1 MLRTATTAFLALV
14 LALPALAQTDSPSD
28 ASSDAPSWLRH
39 PAISPDGQTLAF
51 SYQGDLYTVPT
62 SGGVATAL
70 TTYDGY
76 DAHPV
81 WSRDGQTLAF
91 ASDRYGGLD
100 VFTMPARGGAATRL
114 TYHSAADYPSDFAP
128 DGSHVLFTS
137 VRRDDA
143 QASGFPSGSLPELYS
158 VPVAGGRPSLVLTTP
173 AQDARYTPDGAAIL
187 FHDRKGYEDEWR
199 KKHTSSITRDVW
211 RYDTATGQY
220 TRLANWTGEDR
231 NPAPAPDG
239 SGFFYLSEESNGVF
253 NVHFRPYEQGAA
265 PEAVSSFETHPV
277 RFLSIAEDGTLAYS
291 WDGELYTQRRGQE
304 PQKVAVEIRREM
316 GERMTQNVP
325 VTSGAR
331 EMAVSPSGKE
341 IAFVYRGEVFVT
353 SVETAT
359 TKQITNTPEQ
369 ERSVS
374 FHPEGKTLLY
384 AAERDGS
391 WNLYETKI
399 AREGEPYFYAATLLE
414 ETPLLISDAET
425 FQPAYSPDGE
435 SVAFLSGRTE
445 VRVIDRESKSVR
457 TVLPG
462 SLNFS
467 YGDGDQHF
475 AWSPDSKWLLVEFL
489 QPGYWQSEVGLV
501 PASGGAEPVNLTLSG
516 YPDYAP
522 QWMMNGKMV
531 LWYSSRDG
539 LRAWSGSGGAQADV
553 YATFLTQENYDR
565 FRLSKEDFELLEE
578 QEKAAQK
585 KDSTLAQAAKADTL
599 GAPIE
604 MDLDGVED
612 RRVRLTLF
620 SSRLGGAAVTPDG
633 KTLVYLAR
641 TDDDYDL
648 WKTDLRTRE
657 TSVLAELGSRSG
669 AMEMSPDG
677 KYVYVLSGG
686 SLSRFEVASGKRK
699 GISYR
704 GEMALDAAA
713 ERAHIFE
720 HAVRQVED
728 KFYDPSLHGAD
739 WQALAEDYRRHLPH
753 VANGYDFADLL
764 GELLG
769 ELNASHTGARY
780 RHRAENPDATAS
792 LGLFYDERRDGAGL
806 RVAEV
811 MEGGPLDTDASEVK
825 AGVVIEQIDGVAITS
840 EVNHHRLL
848 NRKAGDRVRLAL
860 YDPASEKRWE
870 EVVKPISF
878 GAESSLRYDRWVDQR
893 RAIVDSLSGGRLGYV
908 HVRGMNDASYRT
920 VIEEVLGRHVT
931 KEGLVVDTR
940 FNGGGDLVDDLATF
954 LGGERYADFIS
965 PDGRVIGSESQ
976 RKWTRPSVMLATE
989 GNYSDA
995 HCTPWAYQE
1004 LGVGP
1009 VIGMP
1014 VPGTCTFVWWESQ
1027 QDGQT
1032 VFGIPNMAMTDGQ
1045 QRPLENQQLMPDVL
1059 VDNPPGAVARGEDP
1073 QLAKAVEVL
1082 LGLVKTG
1089 E

>member
-1 MLRTATTAFLALV
+1 MLRIASAALAL
-14 LALPALAQTDSPSD
+14 LLAALPALAQP
-28 ASSDAPSWLRH
+28 AAESSAPTWLRH

-62 SGGVATAL
+62 RGGAATAL

-81 WSRDGQTLAF
+81 WSPGGQTLAF
-91 ASDRYGGLD
+91 ASDRYGNLD

-114 TYHSAADYPSDFAP
+114 TYHSADDYPSDFAP

-137 VRRDDA
+137 QRLDDVNV
-143 QASGFPSGSLPELYS
+143 SSFPSGTLPELYS
-158 VPVAGGRPSLVLTTP
+158 IPVAGGRPSMRLTTP
-173 AQDARYTPDGAAIL
+173 AQDARYTPGGEAIL

-211 RYDTATGQY
+211 RYDLASGTY
-220 TRLANWTGEDR
+220 TRLANWAGEDR

-239 SGFFYLSEESNGVF
+239 SGFYYLSEETNGVF
-253 NVHFRPYEQGAA
+253 NVHFRTYAPGGA
-265 PEAVSSFETHPV
+265 PEMVSSFETHPV
-277 RFLSIAEDGTLAYS
+277 RFLSIAQDGTLAYA
-291 WDGELYTQRRGQE
+291 WDGELYTQRRGAE
-304 PQKVAVEIRREM
+304 PQRVAVEIRREM
-316 GERMTQNVP
+316 GGRLTQTTP

-331 EMAVSPSGKE
+331 EMAVSPNGKE
-341 IAFVYRGEVFVT
+341 VAFVYRGEVFVT
-353 SVETAT
+353 SVETST
-359 TKQITNTPEQ
+359 TKQVTNTPEQ

-374 FHPEGKTLLY
+374 FHPDGRALLY
-384 AAERDGS
+384 AAERGGT

-399 AREGEPYFYAATLLE
+399 AREDEPYFYASTILE

-425 FQPAYSPDGE
+425 FQPAYAPDGK
-435 SVAFLSGRTE
+435 SVAFLEDRTT
-445 VRVIDRESKSVR
+445 VRVIDRASKSVR
-457 TVLPG
+457 TVVPG
-462 SLNFS
+462 TLNFS

-475 AWSPDSKWLLVEFL
+475 AWSPDSKWLLVSYL
-489 QPGYWQSEVGLV
+489 QPGYWQPEVGLV
-501 PASGGAEPVNLTLSG
+501 PADGTAAPINLTLSG

-539 LRAWSGSGGAQADV
+539 LRSWSGSGGSQMDA
-553 YATFLTQENYDR
+553 YATFLTQEAYDR
-565 FRLSKEDFELLEE
+565 FSLGKEDFELLEE

-585 KDSTLAQAAKADTL
+585 KDSTLAQAAKADSL
-599 GAPIE
+599 GAPIQME
-604 MDLDGVED
+604 LEDVED
-612 RRVRLTLF
+612 RRVRLTIH
-620 SSRLGGAAVTPDG
+620 SSRLAGAAVTPDG

-641 TDDDYDL
+641 FDEDYDL
-648 WKTDLRTRE
+648 WTTDLRTKE
-657 TSVLAELGSRSG
+657 TKVLADLGTSG
-669 AMEMSPDG
+669 GSMEMSEDG

-686 SLSRFEVASGKRK
+686 KLSRVEVEGGKK
-699 GISYR
+699 KAISFS
-704 GEMALDAAA
+704 GEMALDEMA

-728 KFYDPSLHGAD
+728 KFYDTRLHGAD

-780 RHRAENPDATAS
+780 LHRADTPDATAS
-792 LGLFYDERRDGAGL
+792 LGLFYDASFTGTGL

-811 MEGGPLDTDASEVK
+811 INGGPLDYAGSTVRP
-825 AGVVIEQIDGVAITS
+825 GVVIQQIDGVTLGPGI
-840 EVNHHRLL
+840 NPYRLL
-848 NRKAGDRVRLAL
+848 NRKAGDRVRLTL
-860 YDPASEKRWE
+860 YHPSRKKAWE
-870 EVVKPISF
+870 EVVKPISG
-878 GAESSLRYDRWVDQR
+878 GAESQLLYDRWVDGR
-893 RAIVDSLSGGRLGYV
+893 RAAVDSLSGGRLGYV

-920 VIEEVLGRHVT
+920 VIEEVLGRHIT

-954 LGGERYADFIS
+954 LGGERYADFVS
-965 PDGRVIGSESQ
+965 PDGRRIGSESQ
-976 RKWTRPSVMLATE
+976 RKWTKPSVMLAAE

-995 HCTPWAYQE
+995 HCTPWAYQA
-1004 LGVGP
+1004 LGIGP

-1014 VPGTCTFVWWESQ
+1014 VPGTCTFVWWERQ
-1027 QDGQT
+1027 QDGVT
-1032 VFGIPNMAMTDGQ
+1032 VFGIPNMAMTDGNGA
-1045 QRPLENQQLMPDVL
+1045 PLENQQLMPDVL
-1059 VDNPPGAVARGEDP
+1059 VDNPPADVAAGRDP

-1082 LGLVKTG
+1082 LGIVDG
-1089 E
+1089 PGD